1 MNQDNGGVIG
11 KINTPTTSLAS
22 GVWSLD
28 SQFDSQSSS
37 IWPLAFPQTTI
48 ANSCR
53 FDDSSGG
60 TGDYLEKNFSS
71 TQDSRRTFTVSAW
84 VKRSNLTGTD
94 QRYWGSSEG
103 SGEGYNSL
111 GFDGSNQLKVLS
123 GNTTNSGTQLNF
135 ASNAVFRDTSAWYHI
150 VYAVDTTQ
158 STESDRVKIY
168 VNGSQITSFGTATY
182 PSQNTD
188 LLTST
193 TPQMTIGMRDLRGT
207 NANLFDGYL
216 AEFIFVDNQQL
227 LPTSFGAFNPIT
239 NIWEPIGYAGTYGTN
254 GFRLDFADSSALGN
268 DVSGNDNDFS
278 VNSLTSIDQSTD
290 TCSNNFATLNLLAT
304 NTNTSNSNFSE
315 GNLELGPN
323 SSSTWIGCTNTIG
336 VTSGKWYAEYK
347 IIEAGSSQNG
357 IMVGVTNS
365 DLSDFQDGASD
376 LSQTGEFGLNYYAA
390 GTINH
395 NGSGIATY
403 TAMSDG
409 DIVQIALDVDNGKV
423 YWGRNGTYENSGDPT
438 SGSTGTG
445 AQNLSLITTGGTY
458 NLHLCCRNTG
468 NAQANYGNPP
478 YSISSGNADANG
490 HGNFEYAP
498 PSGYFALCTKNL
510 AEFGG

>member
-48 ANSCR
+48 ANACR
-53 FDDSSGG
+53 FDDGSS
-60 TGDYLEKNFSS
+60 DYLEKNFSS

-84 VKRSNLTGTD
+84 VKRSNLTGSD

-135 ASNAVFRDTSAWYHI
+135 TSNAVFRDTSAWYHI

-158 STESDRVKIY
+158 STESNRVKIY
-168 VNGSQITSFGTATY
+168 VNGSQLTSFGTATY
-182 PSQNTD
+182 PSLNTD

-207 NANLFDGYL
+207 NANFFDGYL
-216 AEFIFVDNQQL
+216 AEYIFVDNQQL
-227 LPTSFGAFNPIT
+227 LPTSFGAFNPVT
-239 NIWEPIGYAGTYGTN
+239 NIWEPIAYAGTYGTN

-268 DVSGNDNDFS
+268 DVSGNDNDFT
-278 VNSLTSIDQSTD
+278 VNNLTSVDQSTD
-290 TCSNNFATLNLLAT
+290 TCSNNFATWNSLTNGSYQTLSDGNLKGT
-304 NTNTSNSNFSE
+304 GNTSTNN
-315 GNLELGPN
+315 GNTW
-323 SSSTWIGCTNTIG
+323 STIHFP
-336 VTSGKWYAEYK
+336 SAGKWYWETKVTAHSSSANYPQVG
-347 IIEAGSSQNG
+347 IIRDNTADQADMNTGDGGYVSSSNDCYYPAGSTTVYSKDGNDTVSATSVNDILMCAMDSTAG
-357 IMVGVTNS
+357 AMKFWIGV
-365 DLSDFQDGASD
+365 
-376 LSQTGEFGLNYYAA
+376 
-390 GTINH
+390 
-395 NGSGIATY
+395 
-403 TAMSDG
+403 
-409 DIVQIALDVDNGKV
+409 
-423 YWGRNGTYENSGDPT
+423 NGTWFASGDPAN
-438 SGSTGTG
+438 G
-445 AQNLSLITTGGTY
+445 N
-458 NLHLCCRNTG
+458 
-468 NAQANYGNPP
+468 NAQWAETGDYQPVAFQSNFNNSVSETNFGAPTF
-478 YSISSGNADANG
+478 SISSGNADANG

-498 PSGYFALCTKNL
+498 PTGFFALCTKNI